1 MSQYFPFVVFSYTT
15 KPEYI
20 RRTKPILFHTILAV
34 AAGSVRP
41 DLRPLLIDEITQ
53 IMADRVM
60 YRGEKSVEL
69 IQALLVL
76 VVHYQRPRQSKELNF
91 LQIVHSAA
99 IMALDL
105 GLGKR
110 STRKGIDGTAPES
123 TMNEAEARRV
133 WLGCYYLCAK

>member
-1 MSQYFPFVVFSYTT
+1 
-15 KPEYI
+15 
-20 RRTKPILFHTILAV
+20 
-34 AAGSVRP
+34 
-41 DLRPLLIDEITQ
+41 
-53 IMADRVM
+53 MADRVM

-110 STRKGIDGTAPES
+110 STRKGPDGMVPES